1 MSIVY
6 LSLSFLA
13 RGKQSAVAVVPI
25 GPHCLEGQP
34 GCYLSFRFY
43 IPSNTSLPSEQ
54 KRTVC
59 VCTTINC
66 HTGTPKEPPGALL
79 LILKRQRCLH
89 WKQSNQQSNPFL
101 GRFCTRISGKPRSCR
116 AWSACLHPR
125 QGRGARPRARRPGG
139 DKNLELYEI

>member
-1 MSIVY
+1 MSIY
-6 LSLSFLA
+6 PFFLA

-43 IPSNTSLPSEQ
+43 IPSKLN
-54 KRTVC
+54 
-59 VCTTINC
+59 
-66 HTGTPKEPPGALL
+66 GM
-79 LILKRQRCLH
+79 CLH
-89 WKQSNQQSNPFL
+89 YHKLPHRDSQGTTWSLAFDSEETKVFALEAIKGQTPFL

-125 QGRGARPRARRPGG
+125 QGRGARPRARRPGRWE
-139 DKNLELYEI
+139 KNLFIG